1 MPVRSQIAA
10 AVYVGLA
17 VLMLATSRTV
27 QLIAV
32 GVLLLAGGWVLWTTQ
47 QALVA
52 MRQKNRAV
60 EEANQRLRAAIA
72 QVEELAIEQERVR
85 LAREIHDGLGHHL
98 NNVKVYVGVAH
109 RAFEVDPA
117 VAQASLTTAKTEISN
132 AQRELRRAID
142 ALVSEDCF
150 AGALEDL
157 LDGPVRDCTLA
168 GVAVDFEVH
177 GIPRPLPEP
186 IKHGL
191 YRIGQEA
198 LTNIRRHSRATWAAL
213 RLDYQEQLIRI
224 VVEDD
229 GVGMPAVERRRG
241 HGLDNLQERAALIA
255 GKADI
260 ETCPGKGVR
269 ITVEVPV

>member
-1 MPVRSQIAA
+1 MPIRSQIAA
-10 AVYVGLA
+10 AYVGLA
-17 VLMLATSRTV
+17 VLLLATSRTL

-32 GVLLLAGGWVLWTTQ
+32 GVLLLVGGWVLWTTQ

-52 MRQKNRAV
+52 MQRQNRAT
-60 EEANQRLRAAIA
+60 EEANHQLRASIA
-72 QVEELAIEQERVR
+72 QVEELAIEQERIR
-85 LAREIHDGLGHHL
+85 LAREMHDGLGHHL
-98 NNVKVYVGVAH
+98 NNVKVYVSIAR

-117 VAQASLTTAKTEISN
+117 AARASLTTAKAEIAN

-142 ALVSEDCF
+142 ALVSEECC
-150 AGALEDL
+150 AGVLEEML
-157 LDGPVRDCTLA
+157 EGPVRDCTLA

-177 GIPRPLPEP
+177 GTPRPLPQP
-186 IKHGL
+186 TKHEL
-191 YRIGQEA
+191 YRIAQEA
-198 LTNIRRHSRATWAAL
+198 LTNICRHSRATWAAL
-213 RLDYQEQLIRI
+213 HLDYQQQLIRL
-224 VVEDD
+224 VVEDN
-229 GVGMPAVERRRG
+229 GVGMPTVERRRG